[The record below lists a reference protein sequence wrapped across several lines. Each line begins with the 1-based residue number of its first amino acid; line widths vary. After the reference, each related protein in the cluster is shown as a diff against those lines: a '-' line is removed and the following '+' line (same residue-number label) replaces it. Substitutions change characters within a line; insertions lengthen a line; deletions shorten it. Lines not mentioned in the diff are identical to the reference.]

1 MTDSNTSLWRGH
13 QRSTWIRLRTM
24 ILLRWVAIVGQFTA
38 ITVAQQYYHVQ
49 LELGLCY
56 FAIGVS
62 VMGNLTA
69 ILLFPENKRLSE
81 FANFLMLLFDT
92 LQLASLLYL
101 SGGLNNPFA

>member
-1 MTDSNTSLWRGH
+1 MTDSNTSLWRG
-13 QRSTWIRLRTM
+13 QERSTWIRLRTL
-24 ILLRWVAIVGQFTA
+24 ILLRWVAIIGQFTA

-69 ILLFPENKRLSE
+69 ILLFPKTS
-81 FANFLMLLFDT
+81 AYP
-92 LQLASLLYL
+92 SLRI
-101 SGGLNNPFA
+101 S